1 MKKVLVVDDSLYMRT
16 LIKDAL
22 QAAGYEVIGMAA
34 NGESAIDMA
43 MELQPD
49 IITLDNI
56 LPDMLGIDIL
66 KVFNEEELKTKVVM
80 ISAVGQQSVVDE
92 GMKLGALDYIVK
104 PFTTDQLVEV
114 MNKISR

>member
-1 MKKVLVVDDSLYMRT
+1 MSKKVLVVDDSLYMRT

-22 QAAGYEVIGMAA
+22 AGAGYEIIGMAA

-43 MELQPD
+43 FELQPD

-66 KVFNEEELKTKVVM
+66 KVLREEEVPSKVVM
-80 ISAVGQQSVVDE
+80 ISAVGQQSVVEE
-92 GMKLGALDYIVK
+92 GLKMGAVDYIVK
-104 PFTTDQLVEV
+104 PFTTEQLIGVV
-114 MNKISR
+114 NKIG